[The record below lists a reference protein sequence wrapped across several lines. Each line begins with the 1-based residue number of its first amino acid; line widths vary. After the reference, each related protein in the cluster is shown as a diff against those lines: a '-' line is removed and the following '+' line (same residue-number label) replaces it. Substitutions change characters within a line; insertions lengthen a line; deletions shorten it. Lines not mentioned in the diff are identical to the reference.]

1 MQEEGQLHTA
11 AVVLSIRVEAVMMMP
26 QWLDD
31 PFVASA
37 KALSVHTGAPHTEAP
52 QTGAPHTEA
61 PQTGAPH
68 TGGQHTEALHTG
80 ALVDPC
86 KTQQLGNQKKL
97 GLVQLLHCTV
107 ALGHHA
113 LCLDLFLGLG
123 QVLSLC
129 WILHLHIDPAY
140 QTAAVQ
146 MHVVEAAVQ
155 QVDVAEVAALVW
167 LQELLEG

>member
-11 AVVLSIRVEAVMMMP
+11 AVVLSIQVEAVMMKP
-26 QWLDD
+26 RGLDD

-61 PQTGAPH
+61 PHTGA
-68 TGGQHTEALHTG
+68 QHTEAPHTG

-86 KTQQLGNQKKL
+86 KTQQLGNQKKP
-97 GLVQLLHCTV
+97 GLVQILHCTV

-129 WILHLHIDPAY
+129 WTLHLHIDPAY
-140 QTAAVQ
+140 QTAAAAVQ
-146 MHVVEAAVQ
+146 MDVVEAAVQ

>member
-1 MQEEGQLHTA
+1 
-11 AVVLSIRVEAVMMMP
+11 
-26 QWLDD
+26 
-31 PFVASA
+31 
-37 KALSVHTGAPHTEAP
+37 
-52 QTGAPHTEA
+52 
-61 PQTGAPH
+61 
-68 TGGQHTEALHTG
+68 
-80 ALVDPC
+80 
-86 KTQQLGNQKKL
+86 
-97 GLVQLLHCTV
+97 V

-140 QTAAVQ
+140 QTAAAAVQ

-155 QVDVAEVAALVW
+155 QEDVAEVAALVC

>member
-11 AVVLSIRVEAVMMMP
+11 AVVLSIRVEVVMMKLR
-26 QWLDD
+26 WLDD

-61 PQTGAPH
+61 PHTGA
-68 TGGQHTEALHTG
+68 QHTEAPHTG

-97 GLVQLLHCTV
+97 GLVQFLHCTV

-140 QTAAVQ
+140 QTAAAAVQ

-155 QVDVAEVAALVW
+155 QEDVAEVAALVC